1 MSLLAIIPARG
12 GSKGIP
18 RKNIKMLAGKPLI
31 GWTIDVAK
39 QVKNI
44 DRVVVSTEDAEIA
57 SIASQLGA
65 DVPFLRPINLSDDAT
80 PSIAP
85 VLYTLEQLV
94 DYEWVMLLQPTSPLR
109 SVTDIENLLALCKKH
124 EAPAA
129 VSVCEVS
136 QHPSWM
142 YQRSRAGY
150 LQPLVSEHLRIDNRQ
165 SLPPV
170 YVLNG
175 SIYLART
182 EWLRKQQKFVS
193 SDTLGY
199 VMPPERSADIDTPF
213 DWLWV
218 EYLIERTYGK

>member
-142 YQRSRAGY
+142 YQRSSAGY
-150 LQPLVSEHLRIDNRQ
+150 LHPLVSEHLRIDNRQ

-218 EYLIERTYGK
+218 EYLIERTYDE